1 MLRESILHYSKANF
15 RMEFHPLVSVIIPNY
30 NCAEF
35 VDKAIESVL
44 SQTYKN
50 IEIIVVDDG
59 STDNSIE
66 ILSSY
71 LSEITLV
78 SQSNSGVSS
87 ARNSGLVKASG
98 EYVCF
103 LDADDVWFSNKIEI
117 QISHLLN
124 NKKACVY
131 TGIQLFEDNI
141 GVIKF
146 IEPQYK
152 GKLWQRFMWNPGKSV
167 VLLGCSSAILPT
179 EIAKSVGGFDTRFSM
194 SADWDFFRKVAD
206 LVEIEYDLRCLVGY
220 RQHPKSMSQSN
231 LFDYYKDMPMAF
243 RNALK
248 SWLIQRRIS
257 FFEARTA
264 WLFFVLRLSFAFI
277 RGGEFASL
285 CRFIQA
291 NSLLSLLG
299 TSK

>member
-1 MLRESILHYSKANF
+1 
-15 RMEFHPLVSVIIPNY
+15 MEFHPLVSVIIPNY
-30 NCAEF
+30 NYAEF

-66 ILSSY
+66 VLSTY
-71 LSEITLV
+71 LSGITLV

-103 LDADDVWFSNKIEI
+103 LDSDDVWFSNKIEI

-131 TGIQLFEDNI
+131 TGIQLFEENI
-141 GVIKF
+141 GVIKS

-152 GKLWQRFMWNPGKSV
+152 GKLWRKYMWNPGRSI
-167 VLLGCSSAILPT
+167 VLLGCSNAILPT
-179 EIAKSVGGFDTRFSM
+179 EIAKSVGGFDTRLSM

-231 LFDYYKDMPMAF
+231 LFEYYKDMPIAF
-243 RNALK
+243 RSALK
-248 SWLIQRRIS
+248 SWLIQKQIS
-257 FFEARTA
+257 VFEARAA
-264 WLFFVLRLSFAFI
+264 WLFFILRLSFAFI
-277 RGGEFASL
+277 LGGEFAAL
-285 CRFIQA
+285 CRFIQEK
-291 NSLLSLLG
+291 SLFSPIG
-299 TSK
+299 SSR

>member
-1 MLRESILHYSKANF
+1 
-15 RMEFHPLVSVIIPNY
+15 MEFHPLVSVIIPNY
-30 NCAEF
+30 NYAEF
-35 VDKAIESVL
+35 VGEAIESVL

-50 IEIIVVDDG
+50 IEIIIVDDG
-59 STDNSIE
+59 STDNSID

-87 ARNSGLVKASG
+87 ARNAGLVKASG

-103 LDADDVWFSNKIEI
+103 LDSDDVWFSNKIEI

-124 NKKACVY
+124 NTMACVY
-131 TGIQLFEDNI
+131 NGIQLFEDNI
-141 GVIKF
+141 SVVKF

-152 GKLWQRFMWNPGKSV
+152 GNLWRKYMWNPGRSI
-167 VLLGCSSAILPT
+167 VLLGCSNAILPT
-179 EIAKSVGGFDTRFSM
+179 EIAKSVGGFDTKLSM

-206 LVEIEYDLRCLVGY
+206 LVEIEFDLRCVVGY
-220 RQHPKSMSQSN
+220 RQHPKSMSRSN
-231 LFDYYKDMPMAF
+231 LFDYYKDMPIAF

-257 FFEARTA
+257 IFEARTA

-285 CRFIQA
+285 CRFIQEK
-291 NSLLSLLG
+291 SLFSLIG

>member
-1 MLRESILHYSKANF
+1 MVF
-15 RMEFHPLVSVIIPNY
+15 QPLVSVIIPNY
-30 NCAEF
+30 NYAEF

-59 STDNSIE
+59 STDNSLD

-71 LSEITLV
+71 SSEITLI
-78 SQSNSGVSS
+78 SQCNLGVSS
-87 ARNSGLVKASG
+87 ARNAGLAKASG

-103 LDADDVWFSNKIEI
+103 LDSDDIWFSNKIEV

-131 TGIQLFEDNI
+131 GGIHFFVGNI
-141 GVIKF
+141 GVNKF

-152 GKLWQRFMWNPGKSV
+152 GKLWRKYMWNPGRSI
-167 VLLGCSSAILPT
+167 VLLGCSNAILPT
-179 EIAKSVGGFDTRFSM
+179 EIAKSVGGFDTRLSM

-231 LFDYYKDMPMAF
+231 LFDYYKDMPLAF
-243 RNALK
+243 RNALI
-248 SWLIQRRIS
+248 SWLTQRRIS
-257 FFEARTA
+257 IFEARTA
-264 WLFFVLRLSFAFI
+264 WLFFVFQLSSAFI

-291 NSLLSLLG
+291 NSLFSLLG